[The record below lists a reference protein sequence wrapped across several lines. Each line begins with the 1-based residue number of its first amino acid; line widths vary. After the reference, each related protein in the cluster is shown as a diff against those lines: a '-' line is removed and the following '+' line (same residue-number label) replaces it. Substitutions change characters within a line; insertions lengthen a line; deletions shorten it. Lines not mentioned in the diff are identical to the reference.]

1 VTPQASLY
9 LATADDLHAALLP
22 VAGRPVAF
30 RALLNAVR
38 AGAHRVGVPVVFRGT
53 ALEEA
58 IRASP
63 PARAAAVWL
72 DVGRLEPGPT
82 LLLPAAALT
91 PRTALAALL
100 GAPAPATVAA
110 SLHDGAPTLL
120 ADTAMTAVIA
130 ASLVAGTPVGDE
142 VGRALKSSEATAVAP
157 DAWQVRVRDGRGA
170 RTAEDRLFAELGSP
184 IDTRLDRALHRR
196 LSRHVTRVAIAL
208 DVTPNAISVTS
219 LLVGL
224 LAAWCFWNATA
235 PAALVG
241 LVVYVAAVV
250 LDHADGEV
258 ARLTLAESPLGEW
271 LDILVDTVVHAALV
285 VAMGVTAQTIAGGGA
300 WLGVGAALGV
310 VASAA
315 VAKLWPVTAA
325 TDGIGGALAGLGS
338 RDGFYAM
345 LVLFIVARA
354 VAPGTLP
361 LLMVVVTLG
370 AHAYWV
376 ARSLYTLRR
385 P

>member
-1 VTPQASLY
+1 VTLQAALY

-22 VAGRPVAF
+22 VAGRPLAF

-38 AGAHRVGVPVVFRGT
+38 AGASRVGVPVVFRGT
-53 ALEEA
+53 DLEDA

-63 PARAAAVWL
+63 RARAAAVWL
-72 DVGRLEPGPT
+72 DVGRLEAAPA
-82 LLLPAAALT
+82 LLVPAAALT

-100 GAPAPATVAA
+100 VATPPATLAA
-110 SLHDGAPTLL
+110 SLDDGAPTVL
-120 ADTAMTAVIA
+120 ADAAMTAALA
-130 ASLVAGTPVGDE
+130 AGLAAGTPVGDE
-142 VGRALKSSEATAVAP
+142 VGRALKSRDAAAVAP
-157 DAWQVRVRDGRGA
+157 DGWHVRVRDGRSA
-170 RTAEDRLFAELGSP
+170 RTAEDRLFADLGSP

-196 LSRHVTRVAIAL
+196 LSRHVTRAAVARDIA
-208 DVTPNAISVTS
+208 PNTITVAS

-224 LAAWCFWNATA
+224 VAGWCFWNATA
-235 PAALVG
+235 PAALAG

-258 ARLTLAESPLGEW
+258 ARLTLAESQVGEW
-271 LDILVDTVVHAALV
+271 LDILVDTVVHATLV
-285 VAMGVTAQTIAGGGA
+285 VAMGVTAQAVAGGGA
-300 WLGVGAALGV
+300 WLGIGAALGV

-315 VAKLWPVTAA
+315 VAKLWPVTGAA
-325 TDGIGGALAGLGS
+325 DGIGGALAALGS

-354 VAPGTLP
+354 VAPATLP
-361 LLMVVVTLG
+361 VLMVVVALG

-376 ARSLYTLRR
+376 ARGLYTLRR
-385 P
+385 A